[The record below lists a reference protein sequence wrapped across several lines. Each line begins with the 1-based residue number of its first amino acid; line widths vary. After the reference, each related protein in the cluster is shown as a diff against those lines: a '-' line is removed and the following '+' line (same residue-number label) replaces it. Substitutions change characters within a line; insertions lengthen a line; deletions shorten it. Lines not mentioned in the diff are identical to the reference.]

1 MVVGALVGGRAWVRR
16 HEAFGVAFG
25 LIALVSPIDWTGR
38 RPRLRNPLT
47 ALGSRTLD
55 ERQGAVLAVLVGMA
69 LFDAV
74 SYTQWW
80 ADFLGVRSLGGYTA
94 FNTLGLA
101 WLVATAAIVWIAVAR
116 VAGLVAGQ
124 PTALGLRLAAPG
136 AALAAGY
143 ATAHEIGSLLND
155 LRVFALQVTDPLSRG
170 LGPVRDRELAGRDG
184 GVADRPGVA
193 LAGAARDGRVHGPRG
208 VPPAGGRPLRTRCR
222 ASAPSGSSPSSSSP
236 PPRSASSSWSASDQR
251 CGVRQAV
258 GGDSASVSRWRAG
271 ASSEDERPSQNRRGR
286 R

>member
-1 MVVGALVGGRAWVRR
+1 MVLGALVGGRAWVRR

-25 LIALVSPIDWTGR
+25 LLALVSPIDWT
-38 RPRLRNPLT
+38 RPAAPPAQPGGGARVAAAR
-47 ALGSRTLD
+47 ASV
-55 ERQGAVLAVLVGMA
+55 EGAVLAVLVGMA

-94 FNTLGLA
+94 LNTLGLA

-155 LRVFALQVTDPLSRG
+155 LRVFALQVDRPAVPR

-193 LAGAARDGRVHGPRG
+193 LVGAAGGRRVHGPRG
-208 VPPAGGRPLRTRCR
+208 VPPAGGRSLRT
-222 ASAPSGSSPSSSSP
+222 APGRPGLLGARRLR
-236 PPRSASSSWSASDQR
+236 PRR
-251 CGVRQAV
+251 
-258 GGDSASVSRWRAG
+258 
-271 ASSEDERPSQNRRGR
+271 RRGR
-286 R
+286 PQAVVGV